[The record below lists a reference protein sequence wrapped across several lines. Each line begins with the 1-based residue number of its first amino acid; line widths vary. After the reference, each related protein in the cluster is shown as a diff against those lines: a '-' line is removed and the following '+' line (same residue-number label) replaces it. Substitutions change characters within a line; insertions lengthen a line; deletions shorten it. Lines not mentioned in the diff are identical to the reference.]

1 MNWYTQAGP
10 QPDTQLA
17 ASIRFSG
24 TASSRPAG
32 AMIFRKASS
41 SSAVTLLEQYWI
53 MPSPTEA
60 GVLGMMRIT
69 GKSSPAIS

>member
-1 MNWYTQAGP
+1 MYKRQ
-10 QPDTQLA
+10 QLA

-32 AMIFRKASS
+32 AMIFWKASS

-60 GVLGMMRIT
+60 GVLGMKMCIRDRLRVADSFET
-69 GKSSPAIS
+69 E